1 MKKLSIGWAEYAR
14 AQEELNNSKTYNDHH
29 CGLEY
34 ALNKTLDDL
43 EKGDSFDRSDVER
56 RIRTG
61 ARRNRYRTRLARLQ
75 PITWQP
81 ETNDP
86 TQSYE
91 ARLELAFL
99 RDVLGDDYFILLL
112 KVAEGHRYSVLANEE
127 GLEAPT
133 LRKRVSR
140 LRSKARKLLSDG

>member
-14 AQEELNNSKTYNDHH
+14 AQEELRNSKTYNDRHS
-29 CGLEY
+29 GLEY
-34 ALNKTLDDL
+34 ALNKALDNL
-43 EKGDSFDRSDVER
+43 EKGDPFDRSDVER
-56 RIRTG
+56 HIRTG
-61 ARRNRYRTRLARLQ
+61 ARQNRYRTRLARLQ

-81 ETNDP
+81 EMNDP

-91 ARLELAFL
+91 ARLELAIL
-99 RDVLGDDYFILLL
+99 QDVLGDDNYILLL

-127 GLEAPT
+127 GLKTPA

-140 LRSKARKLLSDG
+140 LRSKVHKLLSDG

>member
-1 MKKLSIGWAEYAR
+1 MENLSINWAEYAR
-14 AQEELNNSKTYNDHH
+14 AQEELNNSKIYNDHH

-43 EKGDSFDRSDVER
+43 EQGDSFDRSDVKR

-61 ARRNRYRTRLARLQ
+61 ARQNRYRTRLARLQ

-81 ETNDP
+81 EMNDP

-91 ARLELAFL
+91 ARLELAIL
-99 RDVLGDDYFILLL
+99 QDVLGNDNYILLL

-127 GLEAPT
+127 GLTTPA

>member
-1 MKKLSIGWAEYAR
+1 MEKLSVGWAEYAR

-61 ARRNRYRTRLARLQ
+61 ARRNRHRTRLARLH

-91 ARLELAFL
+91 ARSKLAFL
-99 RDVLGDDYFILLL
+99 HDVLGDDDYLLL
-112 KVAEGHRYSVLANEE
+112 RKVAEGHHYSVLANEE
-127 GLEAPT
+127 GLETPT

-140 LRSKARKLLSDG
+140 LRSKVRKLLSDE